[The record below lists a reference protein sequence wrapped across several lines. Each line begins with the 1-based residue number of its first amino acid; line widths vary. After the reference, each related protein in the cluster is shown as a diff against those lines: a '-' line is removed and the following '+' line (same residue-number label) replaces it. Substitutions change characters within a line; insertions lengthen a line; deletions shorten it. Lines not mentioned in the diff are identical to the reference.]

1 MKLWLYPN
9 VLAERPPRSNDVRFH
24 WLYPGGF
31 SPAGIELSNL
41 RIDGA
46 PTPVAIHDIPFV
58 GRRALARA
66 ALAAPLAPG
75 QAVTVDVDFVTQ
87 VPRRYGAFGCD
98 GVRCRLMGGFYP
110 MPARD
115 DGPTL
120 RAARKSRRS
129 RAPGVRAS
137 ACGCRR
143 AGPGA
148 GRAAD
153 RQ

>member
-1 MKLWLYPN
+1 VTFDPDARRISGHARLRIVNDGPDPVSDVKLWLYPN
-9 VLAERPPRSNDVRFH
+9 ALAERSPTLNDVRFH

-41 RIDGA
+41 RVDGV
-46 PTPVAIHDIPFV
+46 PTPVAIHDVPLV
-58 GRRALARA
+58 GRRAIARV

-120 RAARKSRRS
+120 ARR
-129 RAPGVRAS
+129 P
-137 ACGCRR
+137 
-143 AGPGA
+143 
-148 GRAAD
+148 
-153 RQ
+153 Q